1 MSDTEDPWQLFNQQ
15 QRSSSSSRSITDAGT
30 RRPAPL
36 RDNSF
41 YHATSSSLRSLTAS
55 ELGQALSQSVSSDW
69 ETIVDESSQ
78 GPHRICLAKL
88 MLAEASLSYSTFP
101 APAVTKLTAR
111 CPAGALGPLLSMLSD
126 PDCSDHD
133 KLCGLLDTLALLLMD
148 AGNMSIA
155 RDLRALDVLFGL
167 LRRVPHWRLLD
178 SAMPVFLIMSKG
190 QPNGRANSCVETTIA
205 VLYVL
210 GRIAT
215 HSPTMLLLFKQRGAV
230 AMLQRL
236 LQQVNDE
243 DAVLGILSLLESLS
257 ITTPPHCTS
266 PDLSS
271 TDASPTRNARGEI
284 EWDRPT
290 LLLLH
295 GGVGRP
301 GTRLSASGRTLRK
314 AASALMLCEEQ
325 RHFGI
330 ERERQGSSGH
340 NFVLA

>member
-1 MSDTEDPWQLFNQQ
+1 MSWKHIP
-15 QRSSSSSRSITDAGT
+15 SA
-30 RRPAPL
+30 
-36 RDNSF
+36 
-41 YHATSSSLRSLTAS
+41 
-55 ELGQALSQSVSSDW
+55 ELALS
-69 ETIVDESSQ
+69 
-78 GPHRICLAKL
+78 PC
-88 MLAEASLSYSTFP
+88 FP
-101 APAVTKLTAR
+101 FHA
-111 CPAGALGPLLSMLSD
+111 
-126 PDCSDHD
+126 
-133 KLCGLLDTLALLLMD
+133 
-148 AGNMSIA
+148 
-155 RDLRALDVLFGL
+155 
-167 LRRVPHWRLLD
+167 
-178 SAMPVFLIMSKG
+178 
-190 QPNGRANSCVETTIA
+190 A

-236 LQQVNDE
+236 LQHVNDE

-290 LLLLH
+290 LLLH